1 MTNQEIAE
9 IFEKIANLLEIK
21 GEVIYKTLAYRRA
34 AESIRNLAEDINKL
48 HQENKLSEIP
58 GVGKAI
64 SEKIIEILTSG
75 KLEFLEKLEKEVP
88 PSLIEVL
95 QVPDVGPKK
104 AALFWREAG
113 ITNLTELEKAANTG
127 ELRQL
132 PGMGEKS
139 EKRILD
145 GIKMYQRRSDRML
158 LGQAWQVANT
168 WLDWLR
174 SVPGVLRA
182 EAGGSLNRWKPTIG
196 DLDFVVSSNNPLE
209 VMEAF
214 VKHKEVN
221 RILGHGEN
229 KSSIELQS
237 RTQIQLWIQPPE
249 RFGSLWQYST
259 GSKEHNVHLREH
271 AQRIGYSLS
280 ERGIQDALGK
290 EILCADEADVYQ
302 TLGMPW
308 IPPELREDRGEIQAA
323 LNRCLPTL
331 LDPKGLISDLHMH
344 STWSDGRSSI
354 EEMAL
359 AAKQKGLHL
368 ICICD
373 HSASLGIAR
382 GLNKERLAEQRLEID
397 RVQQNVGKS
406 LQILQGVEL
415 EILADGKL
423 DFPDELLQDLDL
435 VVASLHTSLRQP
447 RETITGRL
455 LMAIRNPHVD
465 IIGHPSGRLLPNRE
479 GADLDWDIILQ
490 AAADHGVALE
500 INSDPSRLD
509 LDEIHARRA
518 AEMGILMC
526 INSDAHSFDA
536 LPITRFGISVARR
549 AWVNPELV
557 INTWPNEKILEWLGN
572 RQVMA

>member
-1 MTNQEIAE
+1 MQS
-9 IFEKIANLLEIK
+9 F
-21 GEVIYKTLAYRRA
+21 
-34 AESIRNLAEDINKL
+34 IN
-48 HQENKLSEIP
+48 HE
-58 GVGKAI
+58 
-64 SEKIIEILTSG
+64 
-75 KLEFLEKLEKEVP
+75 
-88 PSLIEVL
+88 
-95 QVPDVGPKK
+95 
-104 AALFWREAG
+104 
-113 ITNLTELEKAANTG
+113 
-127 ELRQL
+127 
-132 PGMGEKS
+132 
-139 EKRILD
+139 
-145 GIKMYQRRSDRML
+145 
-158 LGQAWQVANT
+158 
-168 WLDWLR
+168 
-174 SVPGVLRA
+174 
-182 EAGGSLNRWKPTIG
+182 
-196 DLDFVVSSNNPLE
+196 
-209 VMEAF
+209 
-214 VKHKEVN
+214 EVN

-229 KSSIELQS
+229 KSSIELKS
-237 RTQIQLWIQPPE
+237 KIRIQLWIQPPE

-280 ERGIQDALGK
+280 ERGIQGSNGK
-290 EILCADEADVYQ
+290 EILCPDEADVYQ
-302 TLGMPW
+302 TLGMAW

-323 LNRCLPTL
+323 LNNRLPIL
-331 LDPKGLISDLHMH
+331 LDPNDLTSDLHMH
-344 STWSDGRSSI
+344 STWSDGKSSI

-359 AAKQKGLHL
+359 AALEKGLRL

-382 GLNKERLAEQRLEID
+382 GLNQERLAEQRIEID
-397 RVQQNVGKS
+397 RVQQSIGKS

-423 DFPDELLQDLDL
+423 DFPDEVLQNLDL

-447 RETITGRL
+447 RETITERL

-509 LDEIHARRA
+509 LDEIHARKA

-549 AWVNPELV
+549 AWVNPELI
-557 INTWPNEKILEWLGN
+557 INTWPNEKILEWTKI
-572 RQVMA
+572 RH